1 MFSRRPRGAD
11 DPHVEVSRF
20 RADRGR
26 RLRVALL
33 AIAAAVMLGGSAFAA
48 TGGSIGTWIRGRDHA
63 VPVVPE
69 AHTAART
76 ATTTETQGKG

>member
-1 MFSRRPRGAD
+1 M
-11 DPHVEVSRF
+11 EVSRF

-33 AIAAAVMLGGSAFAA
+33 AIATAVMLGGSAFAA

-63 VPVVPE
+63 VPVVPD
-69 AHTAART
+69 AHAAART
-76 ATTTETQGKG
+76 AATAGTSDGGKG